1 MFTTRTTTIAN
12 DDGHNVIVPAEFVCP
27 ITHQIM
33 RYPMMSRLGQSYER
47 HAILEWIAAD
57 HDSCCPVMKVPLSYS
72 DLISNRML
80 AYKINA
86 WRMEHN
92 IVNDTTPTPTNMNG
106 SCRSTSGTSYP
117 SPDSLL
123 DFVSVAGVDMVP
135 SFSSKKPAPWK
146 GLVRKL
152 NRSTTVPPIGVVIG
166 DDGQCLNTLDS
177 WSTSDAKETLVLASK
192 KQFLLDVLDEAV
204 QGYDESKTLLST
216 FHCGETTPTRML
228 LEF

>member
-1 MFTTRTTTIAN
+1 MFTTRATTIVN
-12 DDGHNVIVPAEFVCP
+12 DNGHEVTVPAEFVCP

-47 HAILEWIAAD
+47 HAILEWIASD
-57 HDSCCPVMKVPLSYS
+57 NDSCCPVMKVPLSYS

-92 IVNDTTPTPTNMNG
+92 IMNDDTSPTPTNMNG

-152 NRSTTVPPIGVVIG
+152 NRSTTVPPIGVI
-166 DDGQCLNTLDS
+166 DDDDS

-204 QGYDESKTLLST
+204 QGYDESKNLLPT
-216 FHCGETTPTRML
+216 FHCDETTPTRML